1 MLDFWRTLIGNHRT
15 VFALMNSF
23 LAEHFGHSLSLSFPS
38 FLSLRLSSINKRG
51 GRRYCRILPFVIT
64 RQNKK
69 MEKADGG
76 IKGGKKRG
84 AKKNGGKMITPD
96 QSWAAWEAAIR
107 YRNARNSRRK
117 YREKRLFCRG
127 SPLYAAAREDGET
140 RARFP

>member
-1 MLDFWRTLIGNHRT
+1 MAKARIHDNKLKSFERNVRFLGRRTLIGNHRT

-23 LAEHFGHSLSLSFPS
+23 LAEHFGHSLSLSLSFPS

-84 AKKNGGKMITPD
+84 AKKKRGKND
-96 QSWAAWEAAIR
+96 YAGSKLGCLGSC
-107 YRNARNSRRK
+107 NSI
-117 YREKRLFCRG
+117 
-127 SPLYAAAREDGET
+127 P
-140 RARFP
+140 